1 YFSEESQAA
10 ADAKA
15 QAEISANG
23 QAYANN
29 NAKCT
34 FGNTAQSRLIER
46 NNCAAGGTPGSAWY
60 TVPASR
66 YFSEES
72 QAAADAKAQ
81 AEINANGEAYANNNA
96 NAKCTFY
103 NIHMAGLFTK
113 INCGN
118 GQGEDVYYN
127 VPAGTHLSTVSQQD
141 ANDKAQNDID
151 TNGQAYAN
159 NMPDARCTFW
169 NAAQSKLI
177 TRNNCAA
184 GATPGSVWY
193 TVPAS
198 KYFSQISKEDA
209 NAKAREEFDNLGQAF
224 ANSDDNAKCTFRSIA
239 RSGSFTRNNCPAGGV
254 ASSVVFNQATG
265 DVTSTISQE
274 DANSI
279 GWTKFMNDG

>member
-1 YFSEESQAA
+1 
-10 ADAKA
+10 
-15 QAEISANG
+15 
-23 QAYANN
+23 
-29 NAKCT
+29 
-34 FGNTAQSRLIER
+34 
-46 NNCAAGGTPGSAWY
+46 
-60 TVPASR
+60 
-66 YFSEES
+66 
-72 QAAADAKAQ
+72 
-81 AEINANGEAYANNNA
+81 
-96 NAKCTFY
+96 
-103 NIHMAGLFTK
+103 
-113 INCGN
+113 
-118 GQGEDVYYN
+118 
-127 VPAGTHLSTVSQQD
+127 
-141 ANDKAQNDID
+141 
-151 TNGQAYAN
+151 YAN

-279 GWTKFMNDG
+279 GWTKFMNDGQAYANNTACTFIYYNVDIGGIFTKMNCWRGQGEDVYYNVAAGTYSSTVSQQDANDKAQADVDINGQAYAEENGGCYP